1 MLWIWSYPVSKKEW
15 FLKLA
20 VPIMQAKFLKTI
32 CETFM
37 IVFAGSRAEISL
49 KETTLSQVFLKGLE
63 KLAYHPLVCGIV
75 KNLII

>member
-1 MLWIWSYPVSKKEW
+1 
-15 FLKLA
+15 
-20 VPIMQAKFLKTI
+20 
-32 CETFM
+32 M